1 MKNDEVLCASI
12 SAYGFDLVFFIYLIF
27 LHQELQHVKKIK
39 FRVIF
44 FLNNTVTEWHFLD
57 QSNILFC
64 NKQIH
69 LMLI

>member
-44 FLNNTVTEWHFLD
+44 FFKQYSHRVAFSGSKQHFVL
-57 QSNILFC
+57 Q
-64 NKQIH
+64 
-69 LMLI
+69 